1 MYTNSIAKYHDSL
14 HISMT
19 VSLSPFINKRRFD
32 NSVVS
37 FRIFTSML
45 AGDTRHHWLGR
56 PPGFGRC
63 QMQSHSTTGL
73 RLSVSQF
80 DLASRYKTKLLHA
93 CFLKE
98 YGGGVKLFKSM
109 YNLLSTTFPKRYNQM
124 IKQWTNYERK
134 YYSIG
139 YSLSWLTFF
148 CLPEELQ
155 METYNNCE
163 SCV

>member
-14 HISMT
+14 HISMI
-19 VSLSPFINKRRFD
+19 VSLSPFINKKRFD

-63 QMQSHSTTGL
+63 QMQSHSTTGQ

-80 DLASRYKTKLLHA
+80 DLASRYKKKTSYMYVFWKNIG
-93 CFLKE
+93 
-98 YGGGVKLFKSM
+98 GGGVNYFNQCIICLVP
-109 YNLLSTTFPKRYNQM
+109 LSLNDITKG
-124 IKQWTNYERK
+124 
-134 YYSIG
+134 S
-139 YSLSWLTFF
+139 
-148 CLPEELQ
+148 
-155 METYNNCE
+155 NNE
-163 SCV
+163 QITRGNTIPSGIVYHD

>member
-1 MYTNSIAKYHDSL
+1 MTKYYDSL
-14 HISMT
+14 HISMI
-19 VSLSPFINKRRFD
+19 VSLSLFINKRQLD

-80 DLASRYKTKLLHA
+80 DLASRYKKNLLHV

-98 YGGGVKLFKSM
+98 YWGGGLNYFNQCIICLVP
-109 YNLLSTTFPKRYNQM
+109 LSLNDMTKG
-124 IKQWTNYERK
+124 
-134 YYSIG
+134 S
-139 YSLSWLTFF
+139 
-148 CLPEELQ
+148 
-155 METYNNCE
+155 NNE
-163 SCV
+163 QITRGNTIPSGIVYLD

>member
-1 MYTNSIAKYHDSL
+1 MYTYSIAKYHDSL
-14 HISMT
+14 HISMI
-19 VSLSPFINKRRFD
+19 VSLSPFINKKRFD

-80 DLASRYKTKLLHA
+80 DLASRYKKNLLHV

-98 YGGGVKLFKSM
+98 YGGGVNYFNQCIICLVP
-109 YNLLSTTFPKRYNQM
+109 LSLKDITKGSNNEQITRGN
-124 IKQWTNYERK
+124 T
-134 YYSIG
+134 
-139 YSLSWLTFF
+139 
-148 CLPEELQ
+148 LPSGIVYLD
-155 METYNNCE
+155 
-163 SCV
+163 

>member
-1 MYTNSIAKYHDSL
+1 MYTNSMAKYYDSL
-14 HISMT
+14 HISMI

-80 DLASRYKTKLLHA
+80 DLASRYKKNSYMYV
-93 CFLKE
+93 FWKNI
-98 YGGGVKLFKSM
+98 GGFKLFSSM
-109 YNLLSTTFPKRYNQM
+109 YNLLSTTFPKRYDKRV
-124 IKQWTNYERK
+124 KQWTNY
-134 YYSIG
+134 
-139 YSLSWLTFF
+139 
-148 CLPEELQ
+148 
-155 METYNNCE
+155 
-163 SCV
+163 

>member
-1 MYTNSIAKYHDSL
+1 MAKYYDSL
-14 HISMT
+14 HISMI

-80 DLASRYKTKLLHA
+80 DLASRYKKNSYMYV
-93 CFLKE
+93 FWKNI
-98 YGGGVKLFKSM
+98 GVRGRGGV
-109 YNLLSTTFPKRYNQM
+109 
-124 IKQWTNYERK
+124 NYFIQCIICVVPV
-134 YYSIG
+134 SINDITKG
-139 YSLSWLTFF
+139 S
-148 CLPEELQ
+148 
-155 METYNNCE
+155 NNE
-163 SCV
+163 QITKGNTIPSGIVYLD